1 MAMQRGKPG
10 RGWRKTQFAQG
21 EICRATG
28 VVGKGEGRSRSSG
41 RAVSQRTGGNC
52 IAIVSVRPVVLKRP
66 ERVESAAWL
75 LLSSSYAAVVMGRP
89 ALMLNS
95 NRYAKGQ
102 RSRSTAPTVSPI
114 GKGTPGTP
122 CCFRLPPP
130 SVSPLGRESAWD
142 RDTW

>member
-28 VVGKGEGRSRSSG
+28 VVGKGEGRSGSSG
-41 RAVSQRTGGNC
+41 RAVSQRAGGNC

-75 LLSSSYAAVVMGRP
+75 LLSSFQQLCRSGGGTARVDAQLQPLREGAAKQV
-89 ALMLNS
+89 NCS
-95 NRYAKGQ
+95 D
-102 RSRSTAPTVSPI
+102 S
-114 GKGTPGTP
+114 
-122 CCFRLPPP
+122 
-130 SVSPLGRESAWD
+130 
-142 RDTW
+142 